1 MEQAQVDGRG
11 GSSVEAAG
19 GDRCG
24 IPREDVS
31 EGRGCGAG
39 FHDGKDVAQAVV
51 GSGKSVKLLLV
62 AEPFADCMPG
72 YPQGE
77 KEGHNLLGIMYRD
90 GLGVPI
96 NIGSAKAYFQAAA
109 QMELAEAKVHLGK
122 FAGKHRL
129 K

>member
-1 MEQAQVDGRG
+1 MLQY
-11 GSSVEAAG
+11 
-19 GDRCG
+19 
-24 IPREDVS
+24 
-31 EGRGCGAG
+31 
-39 FHDGKDVAQAVV
+39 F
-51 GSGKSVKLLLV
+51 
-62 AEPFADCMPG
+62 
-72 YPQGE
+72 QGE

-122 FAGKHRL
+122 FAGKYRL